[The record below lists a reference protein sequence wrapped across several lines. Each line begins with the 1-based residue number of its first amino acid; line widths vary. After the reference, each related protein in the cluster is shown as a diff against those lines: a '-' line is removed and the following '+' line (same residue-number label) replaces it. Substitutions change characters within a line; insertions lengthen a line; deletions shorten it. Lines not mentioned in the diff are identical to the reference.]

1 MDLTFLDVINGVHR
15 IPVMHQ
21 KPKEAVNTKPRPKVD
36 SYSQRVTIK
45 NPGKYTFGF

>member
-15 IPVMHQ
+15 IPVTHQ
-21 KPKEAVNTKPRPKVD
+21 KPKEVVKAKLQPKVD
-36 SYSQRVTIK
+36 SYSRRVTVK

>member
-21 KPKEAVNTKPRPKVD
+21 KPKRVVQAKPQPKVN
-36 SYSQRVTIK
+36 SYSPRITVK

>member
-21 KPKEAVNTKPRPKVD
+21 KPKEAVKAKPQPKVD
-36 SYSQRVTIK
+36 SYPQRVTIK